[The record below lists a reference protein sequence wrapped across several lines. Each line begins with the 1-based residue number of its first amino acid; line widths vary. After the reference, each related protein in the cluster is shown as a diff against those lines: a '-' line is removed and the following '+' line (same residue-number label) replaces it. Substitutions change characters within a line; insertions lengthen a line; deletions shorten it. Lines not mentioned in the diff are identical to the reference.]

1 MAKKTDQPEEQPV
14 YDATDPN
21 KPWEKQF
28 DDDRDDDGNLSRV
41 ANRKKQRGNR
51 TLVWVVSILLIALI
65 ISPILYQVFSSS
77 QSSQTPDDK
86 ITVETSSKVSSKAK
100 SSSSK
105 EKSKSSSERSSVAS
119 TTSSSIVSSSSSQA
133 PASSSASSTPSSSS
147 SSQATAGNT
156 YVVKAG
162 DNPYRIAVNHGMT
175 LSELYALNGLSQ
187 GSTVTPGMS
196 LKVK

>member
-28 DDDRDDDGNLSRV
+28 DDDRDDDGNFSRV

-51 TLVWVVSILLIALI
+51 TLVWVVSIALILLIV
-65 ISPILYQVFSSS
+65 SPIIYQVYSSS
-77 QSSQTPDDK
+77 QGSQTPDDK
-86 ITVETSSKVSSKAK
+86 ITVETSSKVSSKSK

-105 EKSKSSSERSSVAS
+105 EKSKSSSESSSVE
-119 TTSSSIVSSSSSQA
+119 SSSSSQVA
-133 PASSSASSTPSSSS
+133 ESSSSQASVSSSASSTPASSS
-147 SSQATAGNT
+147 SSQPAASGT

-187 GSTVTPGMS
+187 GSTVTPGMT